1 MSLDCQVCSI
11 RVVEPSSSTSLRR
24 LAEGREG
31 EGEDGVDEDVDV
43 DVDVDEGLQAEGGEA
58 TKKLRDGER
67 QGEAH
72 IKGG

>member
-1 MSLDCQVCSI
+1 M
-11 RVVEPSSSTSLRR
+11 
-24 LAEGREG
+24 AEGREG

-58 TKKLRDGER
+58 TEKLRDGER